1 MSSSVPLMASG
12 AGVTVRY
19 WAAAKAAAGRAAE
32 TRPAGTVG
40 QVLAGARADHPD
52 LERVLAVA
60 TVLLDGRPAHEHDPV
75 APGTT
80 LEILP
85 PFAGG

>member
-1 MSSSVPLMASG
+1 MSSSVPVTDSG
-12 AGVTVRY
+12 AAVTVRY
-19 WAAAKAAAGRAAE
+19 WAAAKAATGRAAE

-40 QVLAGARADHPD
+40 QVLAGARAEHPE

-60 TVLLDGRPAHEHDPV
+60 TVLLDGRPVRADDPV